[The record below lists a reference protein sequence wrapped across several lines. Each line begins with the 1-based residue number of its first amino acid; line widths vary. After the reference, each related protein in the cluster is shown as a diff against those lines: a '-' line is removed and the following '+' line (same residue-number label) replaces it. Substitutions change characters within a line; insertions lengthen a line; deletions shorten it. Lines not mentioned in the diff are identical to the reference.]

1 MDDAD
6 FIAGS
11 NDIDED
17 TIKNLIVIKENR
29 RVLFWYKFTVVVDLL
44 FIIGC
49 IVGISFNLWFATVLF
64 LLLAANVITIL
75 VIIFYSEGYHTKV
88 YPYRE
93 KFLEPVQFHW
103 KMQATKKAAE
113 ELLRFEEK
121 AKKERL
127 SSQEAF
133 HATLDETIGLYQK
146 DAKFWKY
153 CNTLSQLAII
163 ILSILV
169 ASLTSGLG
177 KTAQLSWVNS
187 SWLTPI
193 LSIMISILTGIMGYF
208 KFRDRGY
215 NAQLTADAIEAE
227 KKDFDLGINDY
238 EGKKE
243 EMRSTFTKR
252 IQYLITEQNKR
263 QLQLEQNSDAGET
276 KSL

>member
-1 MDDAD
+1 M
-6 FIAGS
+6 
-11 NDIDED
+11 
-17 TIKNLIVIKENR
+17 
-29 RVLFWYKFTVVVDLL
+29 
-44 FIIGC
+44 
-49 IVGISFNLWFATVLF
+49 
-64 LLLAANVITIL
+64 
-75 VIIFYSEGYHTKV
+75 
-88 YPYRE
+88 
-93 KFLEPVQFHW
+93 
-103 KMQATKKAAE
+103 
-113 ELLRFEEK
+113 
-121 AKKERL
+121 
-127 SSQEAF
+127 
-133 HATLDETIGLYQK
+133 
-146 DAKFWKY
+146 
-153 CNTLSQLAII
+153 SQLAII